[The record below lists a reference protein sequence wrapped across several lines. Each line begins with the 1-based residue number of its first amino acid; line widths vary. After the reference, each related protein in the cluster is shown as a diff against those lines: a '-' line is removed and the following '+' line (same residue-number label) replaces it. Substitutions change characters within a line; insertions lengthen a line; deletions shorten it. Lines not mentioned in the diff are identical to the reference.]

1 MTSSHSSSPTSS
13 PTSEVPFF
21 RGKTLTPE
29 SPVPVHIPEPA
40 NIPVLQNQI
49 DPIFN
54 LMSTHVDQP
63 SSSRGQGTTGSSLP
77 TSIIPDVTLG
87 PTALGASDAK
97 PNETNY
103 QEEQDYDGDGDND
116 YIMDLENEELPDSDT
131 LTNHS
136 SSLIQPS
143 TDAAPHETHSVP
155 TQNYLSLSSH
165 GQPQDTDLS
174 LSSHGQPQENDP
186 SLSSHGQPRDISLS
200 SHGQPQ
206 EHDPSLSSHGQPQD
220 IAGVPLQ
227 HSKSPHEPTQSPSAS
242 IGQNATTTDSHGES
256 NTHVQTVDNE
266 SPLAALPVPAGL
278 PPRPPPQEKP
288 AIHPNY
294 TPGEDIRTYHYTH
307 TQNSNTHTSYSSQPS
322 NPYRPS
328 QGYPHPATNATV
340 GANGL
345 PPPPIATFQQPP
357 AKATQG
363 SPTAQQPRP
372 NEVQG
377 RNGERSAV
385 SADEGEDDVPWDQ
398 EVARKYAEFLRDEAV
413 YVTEGLWDRF
423 PQGSRLFV
431 GMIQGPPNGRT
442 SSYSANTTIGNLYTE
457 KVTKRDLFYVF
468 HKYGR
473 LAQVSIKNAYGFI
486 QYLDSACCLR
496 ALQAEQGQAIRGR
509 KLRKSAKCLV
519 RT

>member
-1 MTSSHSSSPTSS
+1 MVAPMTSSS
-13 PTSEVPFF
+13 TSEVPFF

-40 NIPVLQNQI
+40 NILVLQNQI

-63 SSSRGQGTTGSSLP
+63 PSSRGQGTTGSSLP
-77 TSIIPDVTLG
+77 LSIIPDVTLD
-87 PTALGASDAK
+87 TTVLGGSDAK
-97 PNETNY
+97 PTETNH

-116 YIMDLENEELPDSDT
+116 YIMDLENEELLEDIVQQSSDT
-131 LTNHS
+131 LPNLS

-143 TDAAPHETHSVP
+143 AAAASHETHSVP
-155 TQNYLSLSSH
+155 TQN
-165 GQPQDTDLS
+165 
-174 LSSHGQPQENDP
+174 
-186 SLSSHGQPRDISLS
+186 
-200 SHGQPQ
+200 
-206 EHDPSLSSHGQPQD
+206 DPSLSSHGQPQD

-227 HSKSPHEPTQSPSAS
+227 HSKSPHEPTQSPPAS
-242 IGQNATTTDSHGES
+242 IGQNATTADSRGES
-256 NTHVQTVDNE
+256 NTHLQTVDTDVSDGGVNYQALLDHLSPAPAAAAAPGADPATIPTVVSSEKFDPPRPGSAE

-294 TPGEDIRTYHYTH
+294 TPGEDIRSYHYTH
-307 TQNSNTHTSYSSQPS
+307 TQNSNAHTSYSSQPS

-345 PPPPIATFQQPP
+345 PPPPIATFQQTP
-357 AKATQG
+357 AKAAQSQS

-372 NEVQG
+372 NDVQG
-377 RNGERSAV
+377 KNGERSAV

-398 EVARKYAEFLRDEAV
+398 EVARKYADFLRDEAV

-431 GMIQGPPNGRT
+431 GMSP
-442 SSYSANTTIGNLYTE
+442 
-457 KVTKRDLFYVF
+457 
-468 HKYGR
+468 R
-473 LAQVSIKNAYGFI
+473 LS
-486 QYLDSACCLR
+486 
-496 ALQAEQGQAIRGR
+496 
-509 KLRKSAKCLV
+509 
-519 RT
+519 

>member
-1 MTSSHSSSPTSS
+1 MVAPMTSS
-13 PTSEVPFF
+13 PTSEVPVF
-21 RGKTLTPE
+21 RGTLTPE

-40 NIPVLQNQI
+40 NILVLQNQI

-77 TSIIPDVTLG
+77 PSNIPDVTLG
-87 PTALGASDAK
+87 TAVLGGADAK
-97 PNETNY
+97 PNETSH

-116 YIMDLENEELPDSDT
+116 YIMDLENEELLEDIVEQSSDT
-131 LTNHS
+131 LPNLS
-136 SSLIQPS
+136 SSSFIQPS
-143 TDAAPHETHSVP
+143 TPAAFHETHSVP
-155 TQNYLSLSSH
+155 TQNDPSLSAH
-165 GQPQDTDLS
+165 GQPQV
-174 LSSHGQPQENDP
+174 
-186 SLSSHGQPRDISLS
+186 
-200 SHGQPQ
+200 
-206 EHDPSLSSHGQPQD
+206 

-256 NTHVQTVDNE
+256 KPYVQTVDTDVSDGGVNYQALLDHLSPAAAAPGADTATVPTVLSSEKSDPPRPGSAE

-307 TQNSNTHTSYSSQPS
+307 TQNSNAHTSYSSQPS
-322 NPYRPS
+322 NPYRSS

-357 AKATQG
+357 AKATQSQS
-363 SPTAQQPRP
+363 SPTAQGSRP
-372 NEVQG
+372 NDVQG
-377 RNGERSAV
+377 RNGEKSAV

-431 GMIQGPPNGRT
+431 GMSQALL
-442 SSYSANTTIGNLYTE
+442 S
-457 KVTKRDLFYVF
+457 KR
-468 HKYGR
+468 
-473 LAQVSIKNAYGFI
+473 
-486 QYLDSACCLR
+486 
-496 ALQAEQGQAIRGR
+496 
-509 KLRKSAKCLV
+509 
-519 RT
+519 

>member
-1 MTSSHSSSPTSS
+1 MTSGHTSS
-13 PTSEVPFF
+13 PPTSRPTFEVPLF

-63 SSSRGQGTTGSSLP
+63 SSRDHASTGSSLP
-77 TSIIPDVTLG
+77 PSIIPDVTLG
-87 PTALGASDAK
+87 TPVLRESDAK
-97 PNETNY
+97 TNETNH
-103 QEEQDYDGDGDND
+103 QEDQDYDGDGDND

-131 LTNHS
+131 MPNLS
-136 SSLIQPS
+136 SSLIQQS
-143 TDAAPHETHSVP
+143 TPAASHEPHSVL
-155 TQNYLSLSSH
+155 TQND
-165 GQPQDTDLS
+165 PS

-186 SLSSHGQPRDISLS
+186 SPS

-206 EHDPSLSSHGQPQD
+206 ENDPSLSSHGQPQD

-227 HSKSPHEPTQSPSAS
+227 HRKNSHEPNQSPSAS
-242 IGQNATTTDSHGES
+242 IDQNATTADSRGES
-256 NTHVQTVDNE
+256 NTHVQTFDTE
-266 SPLAALPVPAGL
+266 SPLSALPVPAGL

-294 TPGEDIRTYHYTH
+294 TPGEDIRSYHYTHTH
-307 TQNSNTHTSYSSQPS
+307 TQNSNSHNSSYSAQPS

-328 QGYPHPATNATV
+328 QGYPHPATTATV

-345 PPPPIATFQQPP
+345 PPPPIATFQQAP
-357 AKATQG
+357 AKGAQSQSQAQG

-372 NEVQG
+372 NEMQG
-377 RNGERSAV
+377 KNGERSAV
-385 SADEGEDDVPWDQ
+385 SADEGDDDVPWDQ

-431 GMIQGPPNGRT
+431 GMI
-442 SSYSANTTIGNLYTE
+442 
-457 KVTKRDLFYVF
+457 
-468 HKYGR
+468 
-473 LAQVSIKNAYGFI
+473 
-486 QYLDSACCLR
+486 
-496 ALQAEQGQAIRGR
+496 
-509 KLRKSAKCLV
+509 
-519 RT
+519 